1 MLGQCTAGAGR
12 EFHNLVELT
21 KKKNYKR
28 KQFQQKEGSIVYND
42 THVNQGLHA
51 EKKKKQEGNTDDHKQ
66 TYK

>member
-1 MLGQCTAGAGR
+1 MLGRSTAGAGR
-12 EFHNLVELT
+12 ESHNLAELT
-21 KKKNYKR
+21 KTKNYRK

-51 EKKKKQEGNTDDHKQ
+51 DLKNQEGSTDDHKQ